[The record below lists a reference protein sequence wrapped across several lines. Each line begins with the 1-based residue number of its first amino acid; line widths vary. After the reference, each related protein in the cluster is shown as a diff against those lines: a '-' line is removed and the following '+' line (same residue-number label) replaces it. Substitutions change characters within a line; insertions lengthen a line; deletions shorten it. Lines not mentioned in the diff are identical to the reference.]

1 MSELLVSFLTKFL
14 IAHRII
20 NIFYCYSNHHDNR
33 KSYQNRFQS
42 ISASHGN
49 GTAVGGN
56 IIGAGVNDEN
66 TNARN
71 NMESGR
77 THENRRGIDR
87 DHRNRENH
95 EKANDIEHCDYENN
109 HDTLRKHKKHKRSR

>member
-1 MSELLVSFLTKFL
+1 
-14 IAHRII
+14 
-20 NIFYCYSNHHDNR
+20 
-33 KSYQNRFQS
+33 
-42 ISASHGN
+42 
-49 GTAVGGN
+49 
-56 IIGAGVNDEN
+56 
-66 TNARN
+66 
-71 NMESGR
+71 MESGR